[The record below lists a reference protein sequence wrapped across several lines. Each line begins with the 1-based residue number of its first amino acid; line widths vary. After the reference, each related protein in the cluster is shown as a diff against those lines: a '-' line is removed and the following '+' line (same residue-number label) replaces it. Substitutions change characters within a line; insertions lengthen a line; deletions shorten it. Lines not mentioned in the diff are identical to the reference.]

1 MNMDIPPQTLND
13 VYKTIAQRH
22 ETEPAKL
29 TREKIEEDEFMAALA
44 YNRGS
49 PLIEPQDLSEDLIGM
64 CRQSSRELDPRG
76 MAEYRFVP
84 LTIRGQTLLVIS
96 SCPWDPMMVE
106 VISGYFPQ
114 CSQVRFAL
122 TSPQTL
128 GQLLSQMQGEVSA
141 PMAGYTSGKPAA
153 PTRPL
158 IPTAPPP
165 PKAAAPAPPPTGPA
179 PPAAGPGPAGI
190 PPVTTAG
197 APPAPKY
204 AQPPK
209 PAESLKPVPG
219 APGADAGSLSQDD
232 VNYLMNLL
240 LQEANKLLAR
250 KRMTRP

>member
-1 MNMDIPPQTLND
+1 MNIQDIPPQTLND

-29 TREKIEEDEFMAALA
+29 TKDKIEEDEFMAALA

-49 PLIEPQDLSEDLIGM
+49 PLIEPQDLSEELLGM

-76 MAEYRFVP
+76 MAEYKFVP

-128 GQLLSQMQGEVSA
+128 GQLLSQLQGEVPA
-141 PMAGYTSGKPAA
+141 PMAGYTSGRPGT

-158 IPTAPPP
+158 STTAPPP
-165 PKAAAPAPPPTGPA
+165 KATVPAPPPPGPA
-179 PPAAGPGPAGI
+179 PAGI
-190 PPVTTAG
+190 PPITIAG
-197 APPAPKY
+197 APPVPKY

-209 PAESLKPVPG
+209 PAELPKPVQG
-219 APGADAGSLSQDD
+219 ALGADAGSLSQEE
-232 VNYLMNLL
+232 VNCLINLL
-240 LQEANKLLAR
+240 LQEGNKLLAA
-250 KRMTRP
+250 KRITKP

>member
-29 TREKIEEDEFMAALA
+29 PREKIEEDEFMAALA

-128 GQLLSQMQGEVSA
+128 GQLLSQLQGEVSA

-165 PKAAAPAPPPTGPA
+165 PKAAAPAPPACRTRSSGRWTWSRGHSSRYNSRS
-179 PPAAGPGPAGI
+179 AAGAQVRAASQACRVTEASSGRTGSRCRLAFPG
-190 PPVTTAG
+190 
-197 APPAPKY
+197 
-204 AQPPK
+204 
-209 PAESLKPVPG
+209 
-219 APGADAGSLSQDD
+219 
-232 VNYLMNLL
+232 
-240 LQEANKLLAR
+240 R
-250 KRMTRP
+250 R